1 MMKSIF
7 TLIFLFGQ
15 LLLFGQKQDIAII
28 RNDKSP
34 VFFEPSADSEIV
46 YNLNKYQG
54 FFIVENLE
62 INDEWAEVQ
71 INPETNNKSVDFING
86 FILKSEINKFENINH
101 DESEYL
107 SFEIIN
113 ARTSRFS
120 KEKLIFGLES
130 PIEDSFSVKRMY
142 IHCKDK
148 SIQVDEKYYND
159 LYNVSFIEGNYSSLK
174 NERFKTY
181 TKGKMTF
188 IRQKCGDGSGSY
200 DIIWVIKDCE
210 IIQRLINEI

>member
-1 MMKSIF
+1 M
-7 TLIFLFGQ
+7 
-15 LLLFGQKQDIAII
+15 
-28 RNDKSP
+28 
-34 VFFEPSADSEIV
+34 
-46 YNLNKYQG
+46 
-54 FFIVENLE
+54 
-62 INDEWAEVQ
+62 
-71 INPETNNKSVDFING
+71 
-86 FILKSEINKFENINH
+86 
-101 DESEYL
+101 